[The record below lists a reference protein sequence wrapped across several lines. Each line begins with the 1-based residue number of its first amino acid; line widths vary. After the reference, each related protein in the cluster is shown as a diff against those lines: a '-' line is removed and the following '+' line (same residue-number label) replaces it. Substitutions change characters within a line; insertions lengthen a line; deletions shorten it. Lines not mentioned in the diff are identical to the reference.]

1 MNDMEQYERE
11 MLMKDQRGSNEI
23 IPKKEMNDLKN
34 AYKMLDEML
43 SNPTVFIIA
52 RDNGLLR
59 HVVERTRSIVGKQI
73 FDYENSPYI
82 DIE

>member
-1 MNDMEQYERE
+1 
-11 MLMKDQRGSNEI
+11 MKDQRGSNEI

>member
-1 MNDMEQYERE
+1 MEQYERE